1 LRTRGTPSI
10 TQRHS
15 RAVREFVDVELAGG
29 AVLVAATVCAL
40 VWANSPWDGAY
51 RRLWSTEA
59 AVALGSHHLELDL
72 REWVND
78 ALMAVF
84 FLVVGLEIKR
94 ELVEGEL
101 REPRRASCPP
111 SPPSTPEEPECGA
124 GASPWPPTSPSP
136 SACSPSSDAASRR
149 R

>member
-1 LRTRGTPSI
+1 LRTRSTPSI
-10 TQRHS
+10 TQRLS

-40 VWANSPWDGAY
+40 VWANSPWGGAY

-84 FLVVGLEIKR
+84 FLVVGLEIKPPSPHS
-94 ELVEGEL
+94 G
-101 REPRRASCPP
+101 AWSCPP
-111 SPPSTPEEPECGA
+111 PSTPPSTPEEPECGA